1 MTSVPAPAAA
11 PAAEHTAIAAPP
23 HLKLRAALFN
33 AAAPALPT
41 LFALAGTLLLFVL
54 FLLLQG
60 RPAGEACLLIYQGAF
75 GSMFA
80 WQNTL
85 QRAAPLLLTALC
97 VALPARVALIVI
109 GGEGALALGGL
120 AAAMMPQLAP
130 GLPSA
135 LMLALM
141 AAAAMVAGG
150 LWIALCGGLRQWRGV
165 NETISS
171 LLLSYLAVALFKHLV
186 EGPLRDPASL
196 NKPSTLPLP
205 EPYLVGSMP
214 WLDVHWGL
222 VWGALACVAAWVFL
236 RHSVTGFAMGIA
248 GGNVRTA
255 RLVGLP
261 VNRLVLLACAL
272 GGAAAGLAGMFEVSA
287 VQGSATSAL
296 LAGYGFS
303 GILVAFA
310 ARQNPLAIIVCALV
324 IGGVEASGSL
334 LQRRL
339 DLPDATTLVLQGL
352 LFCNLLAWEAV
363 TGRLAA
369 VKLRWQLQA
378 RPPVSVNPAKEPGHA

>member
-1 MTSVPAPAAA
+1 M
-11 PAAEHTAIAAPP
+11 
-23 HLKLRAALFN
+23 LKAKARLGMAAL
-33 AAAPALPT
+33 PMLPT
-41 LFALAGTLLLFVL
+41 LCALAGTLALFVL
-54 FLLLQG
+54 FLALQG
-60 RPAGEACLLIYQGAF
+60 KPAADACLLIYQGAF

-97 VALPARVALIVI
+97 VALPARVGLIVI
-109 GGEGALALGGL
+109 GGEGALAMGGL
-120 AAAMMPQLAP
+120 FAAVLPAYLPVLSPWLMLPLMAGAAML
-130 GLPSA
+130 
-135 LMLALM
+135 
-141 AAAAMVAGG
+141 AGG
-150 LWIALCGGLRQWRGV
+150 LWIALCGALRQWRGV

-196 NKPSTLPLP
+196 NKPSTPPLAEAYLINPLP
-205 EPYLVGSMP
+205 G
-214 WLDVHWGL
+214 LDVHWGL
-222 VWGALACVAAWVFL
+222 AWGVLACVAAWVFL
-236 RHSVTGFAMGIA
+236 RHSVSGFAMAVA

-261 VNRLVLLACAL
+261 VNRLVLTACAM
-272 GGAAAGLAGMFEVSA
+272 GGAAAGLAGMFEVAA
-287 VQGSATSAL
+287 VHGSANSAL

-310 ARQNPLAIIVCALV
+310 ARQNPLAIIVCAIV

-352 LFCNLLAWEAV
+352 LFCNLLAWEAI

-369 VKLRWQLQA
+369 LKTRWQQQLHTRFA
-378 RPPVSVNPAKEPGHA
+378 APAGTSAAIKESSHV

>member
-1 MTSVPAPAAA
+1 MTIPTHAVSGVFTLRLKARVAVTLAPV
-11 PAAEHTAIAAPP
+11 
-23 HLKLRAALFN
+23 
-33 AAAPALPT
+33 LPT
-41 LFALAGTLLLFVL
+41 LCALVGALLLFVL
-54 FLLLQG
+54 FLLVQG
-60 RPAGEACLLIYQGAF
+60 KPATEACLLIFQGAF

-97 VALPARVALIVI
+97 VALPARVGLIVI
-109 GGEGALALGGL
+109 GGEGALAMGGL
-120 AAAMMPQLAP
+120 FAAV
-130 GLPSA
+130 LPSF
-135 LMLALM
+135 LPVLSPWIMLPAM
-141 AAAAMVAGG
+141 AIVAMIAGG
-150 LWIALCGGLRQWRGV
+150 LWIALCGALRQWRGV

-171 LLLSYLAVALFKHLV
+171 LLLSYIAVALFKHLV

-205 EPYLVGSMP
+205 EAYLINPLPG
-214 WLDVHWGL
+214 LDVHWGL
-222 VWGALACVAAWVFL
+222 VWGALACVAAWIFL
-236 RHSVTGFAMGIA
+236 RHSVTGFAMAIA
-248 GGNVRTA
+248 GGNGRTA

-261 VNRLVLLACAL
+261 VNRLVLIACAM
-272 GGAAAGLAGMFEVSA
+272 GGAAAGLAGMFEVTA
-287 VQGSATSAL
+287 VHGSANSAL

-310 ARQNPLAIIVCALV
+310 ARQNPLAIIVCAVV

-352 LFCNLLAWEAV
+352 LFCNLLAWEAI
-363 TGRLAA
+363 TGRLGAL
-369 VKLRWQLQA
+369 KTRWQQQA
-378 RPPVSVNPAKEPGHA
+378 QALPATVAETSHV

>member
-1 MTSVPAPAAA
+1 MTTLQVPSGTTIVASPS
-11 PAAEHTAIAAPP
+11 T
-23 HLKLRAALFN
+23 LVRLRHGVLSAT
-33 AAAPALPT
+33 APALPT
-41 LFALAGTLLLFVL
+41 LCALAGTLLLFVL
-54 FLLLQG
+54 FLLVQG
-60 RPAGEACLLIYQGAF
+60 RPAGEACLLIFQGAF

-97 VALPARVALIVI
+97 VALPARVGLIVI

-120 AAAMMPQLAP
+120 AAAVVPSL
-130 GLPSA
+130 LPSLLPA
-135 LMLALM
+135 LPWLPMMLAM
-141 AAAAMVAGG
+141 ALAAMLAGG
-150 LWIALCGGLRQWRGV
+150 LWIALCGALRQWRGV

-196 NKPSTLPLP
+196 NKPSTVPLP
-205 EPYLVGSMP
+205 DAYQIQAMP

-222 VWGALACVAAWVFL
+222 AWGAVACVAAWVFL
-236 RHSVTGFAMGIA
+236 RHSVKGFAMGIV

-255 RLVGLP
+255 QLVGLP
-261 VNRLVLLACAL
+261 VNRLVLTACAL
-272 GGAAAGLAGMFEVSA
+272 GGACAGLAGMFEVSA
-287 VQGSATSAL
+287 VHGSANSAL

-352 LFCNLLAWEAV
+352 LFCNLLAWEAI
-363 TGRLAA
+363 TGGLAA
-369 VKLRWQLQA
+369 LKLRWQ
-378 RPPVSVNPAKEPGHA
+378 PAPATTALSKETSHG